1 MIAFLTLLDD
11 VPLTKGDQ
19 QLVENFRADPE
30 GRGFLSIVELLNSC
44 SYHDEALELLQIGL
58 ANHPQFTAARVILAK
73 ELFNRGMVE
82 ETLAVL
88 DQSPTNLQE
97 NILAQ
102 KIKLKVLLV
111 VGNEQRFVE
120 VLELLNRDNLFDDQ
134 CLVIVQCYHLEGFNG
149 ARQKFIDRL
158 RGQGVVISLSQPPIE
173 NPEQPVPLVC
183 RDFSDYWIMSID
195 EIFVNGCQSSVN
207 SSFTLE
213 TKTMAQIYEDQGHYS
228 AALAIYRR
236 LLAKSPQTAFYR
248 HKVMEV
254 SQLSQK
260 QQQDTL
266 LDPATINRLEQLDR
280 LEIKISSCRNFL
292 ARLHQPRL

>member
-1 MIAFLTLLDD
+1 MKTFLTLLDD
-11 VPLTKGDQ
+11 LPLTKGDR
-19 QLVENFRADPE
+19 QLVNNYRADPE
-30 GRGFLSIVELLNSC
+30 GRGFLSIVELLNSA

-58 ANHPQFTAARVILAK
+58 TDHPQFTAARVVLAK

-82 ETLAVL
+82 ETLAIL
-88 DQSPTNLQE
+88 EQSPTNLQE

-102 KIKLKVLLV
+102 KIKLKALLV
-111 VGNEQRFVE
+111 SGDERGFSKVF
-120 VLELLNRDNLFDDQ
+120 ELLSDGKLFDEQ
-134 CLVIVQCYHLEGFNG
+134 CLAIAHCYHLEGFAG
-149 ARQKFIDRL
+149 ARQSFIDKL
-158 RGQGVVISLSQPPIE
+158 RAQGIVITLSQPPSE
-173 NPEQPVPLVC
+173 PTEQPHPIVC
-183 RDFSDYWIMSID
+183 KDFADYWIMSID
-195 EIFVNGCQSSVN
+195 EIFVNNHQSLPNN
-207 SSFTLE
+207 SITLE

-236 LLAKSPQTAFYR
+236 LLAKFPQTAFYR

-292 ARLHQPRL
+292 GKLHSA

>member
-1 MIAFLTLLDD
+1 MIAFLTLLND

-73 ELFNRGMVE
+73 EFFNRGMIE

-102 KIKLKVLLV
+102 KIKLKALLII
-111 VGNEQRFVE
+111 GNEHGFNKVFA
-120 VLELLNRDNLFDDQ
+120 LLSKDNLFDEQ
-134 CLVIVQCYHLEGFNG
+134 CLAIAHCYHLEGFAG
-149 ARQKFIDRL
+149 ARQFFVDKL
-158 RGQGVVISLSQPPIE
+158 RNQGIVVTLSQPPVE
-173 NPEQPVPLVC
+173 KTEQPAPLAC
-183 RDFSDYWIMSID
+183 QDFSDYWIMSID
-195 EIFVNGCQSSVN
+195 EIFVNSCQSSGN
-207 SSFTLE
+207 TTLE

-236 LLAKSPQTAFYR
+236 LLANFPQTAFYR

-266 LDPATINRLEQLDR
+266 LDPATINRLEQLDQLDIR
-280 LEIKISSCRNFL
+280 ISSCRNFL
-292 ARLHQPRL
+292 EKLHFPQL

>member
-1 MIAFLTLLDD
+1 MVAFLTLLDD
-11 VPLTKGDQ
+11 VPLTKSDQ
-19 QLVENFRADPE
+19 QLVENFRADPD

-58 ANHPQFTAARVILAK
+58 VNHPQFTAARVILAK
-73 ELFNRGMVE
+73 EFFNRGMVE
-82 ETLAVL
+82 ETLAIL

-102 KIKLKVLLV
+102 KIKLKALLV
-111 VGNEQRFVE
+111 VGNEQGFNKVFA
-120 VLELLNRDNLFDDQ
+120 LLSKDNLFDEQ
-134 CLVIVQCYHLEGFNG
+134 CLLIAQCYHLEGFDG
-149 ARQKFIDRL
+149 ARQFFIDKL
-158 RGQGVVISLSQPPIE
+158 RGQGIVVTLSQPPVE
-173 NPEQPVPLVC
+173 KVEQPAPLVC
-183 RDFSDYWIMSID
+183 KDFADYWIMSID
-195 EIFVNGCQSSVN
+195 EIFVNSCQSSVN
-207 SSFTLE
+207 TSGTLE

-236 LLAKSPQTAFYR
+236 LLTKFPQTAFYR

-292 ARLHQPRL
+292 DRLL